1 MLKRTAITIF
11 LISGY
16 KGEEQEAQQQSENS
30 NPQRP
35 PSLWRTILNNR
46 TINEITSNVD
56 TVKYTDLQQAFEIL
70 LTGASSSRT
79 TEDFLDYGCWCSR
92 VTQLVAASSAEKSEA
107 GHKREAN
114 DGGFPLDRI
123 DMACHDWNKCM
134 RCVTLEARSHHQDGP
149 NSDPVKNRIT
159 SGRCKS
165 DEAKFSIGVKSNGE
179 LTCQDPINYVRPCA
193 YESCSCSLHLIEQLT
208 SFAEQWTWENSKS
221 GDKKCKKVTKKVK
234 NHEKVGL
241 EDSSPD
247 VRESEMVGRSAGSS
261 GSDSKSNSVSNSESN
276 SASNSVDSETSDS
289 LGGGFLLL
297 DDFGGSESY
306 TSKNGGETDTF
317 YELDD
322 DEADDDSDDWDAL
335 ESLVPPM
342 KQRSRG
348 SKVVHQCCGTVPH
361 WRPFKPSTKKCCS
374 NGNLMGLTGQCD
386 NG

>member
-1 MLKRTAITIF
+1 MLKRAAITIF

-16 KGEEQEAQQQSENS
+16 KAEENKTEQQSENI
-30 NPQRP
+30 PQRP

-56 TVKYTDLQQAFEIL
+56 IIKYTDLQQAFEIL
-70 LTGASSSRT
+70 LTEASSSRT
-79 TEDFLDYGCWCSR
+79 TDDFLDYGCWCSR
-92 VTQLVAASSAEKSEA
+92 VTQLVAASSAEKSET
-107 GHKREAN
+107 GHN

-165 DEAKFSIGVKSNGE
+165 DEAKFSIGMKSNGE
-179 LTCQDPINYVRPCA
+179 LTCKDPINYVRPCA

-208 SFAEQWTWENSKS
+208 SFADQWTWENSKS
-221 GDKKCKKVTKKVK
+221 GDKKCKKVIKKVK
-234 NHEKVGL
+234 NNEQVGL
-241 EDSSPD
+241 EDSN
-247 VRESEMVGRSAGSS
+247 SEVEMAGRSAG
-261 GSDSKSNSVSNSESN
+261 KPNSNSGSN
-276 SASNSVDSETSDS
+276 SASNSNSGNSDS
-289 LGGGFLLL
+289 VGGGFLLL

-322 DEADDDSDDWDAL
+322 DEDDEDDSDDWESL
-335 ESLVPPM
+335 ESLIPPI

-348 SKVVHQCCGTVPH
+348 SKVAHKCCGTVPH
-361 WRPFKPSTKKCCS
+361 WRPYKPSTKKCCS